1 VTPWDIRYDPADR
14 AFLDRDP
21 DGRFRFRLWTEP
33 GLGDGLLVVRSGGVR
48 GYPLDLPATT
58 SRFSYWEKVV
68 SLEPG
73 CEYTFAFRSAGGEG
87 VYRVPGGITNAVER
101 LDRWALP
108 DLAPIGTP
116 HWAQGA
122 VIYQIFPDRF
132 ASSGTSPAPIITD
145 PWGSPPH
152 HRRFQGGDLAGITAR
167 LDYLAGLGT
176 EAIYLNPIFLS
187 PSNHRYDTIDYY
199 QVDPSLGGNQAL
211 ADLVAR
217 SHALGIR
224 VIVDSS
230 FNHCHPRFFAFADL
244 IEQGPASPYRNW
256 FVVHDWP
263 VRLKVRRPL
272 SGWQAEWVPIWAEQ
286 TGMPV
291 EEVDEGPAVEPSYEA
306 WYGVATMPRINLANP
321 ETRAYMMEVGAYW
334 VREFGIDGWRMDV
347 ARYVDPDFWNDF
359 RTAVKGA
366 NRDAYLLA
374 EFMGDASPW
383 LQGDRF
389 DATMNYTFR
398 DICRHFLADER
409 ADGAETIEGLARL
422 LAQYAWPV
430 TLVNQNLIGS
440 HDTARFRTVAGGD
453 LWRLRLAT
461 VLQMTF
467 PGAPGIYYG
476 DEIGLE
482 GGKDPG
488 SRNAFPSDLDAT
500 GCEPY
505 ETIRS
510 LAALRRRHPSL
521 RVGEWRPLEGRGNLL
536 AFTRGSGRRRLAIA
550 INRGRRALSMRLP
563 ETGRLL
569 WGSATIEPGILR
581 LPAREA
587 AVVGLGR

>member
-1 VTPWDIRYDPADR
+1 
-14 AFLDRDP
+14 
-21 DGRFRFRLWTEP
+21 
-33 GLGDGLLVVRSGGVR
+33 
-48 GYPLDLPATT
+48 
-58 SRFSYWEKVV
+58 
-68 SLEPG
+68 
-73 CEYTFAFRSAGGEG
+73 
-87 VYRVPGGITNAVER
+87 
-101 LDRWALP
+101 
-108 DLAPIGTP
+108 
-116 HWAQGA
+116 
-122 VIYQIFPDRF
+122 
-132 ASSGTSPAPIITD
+132 
-145 PWGSPPH
+145 
-152 HRRFQGGDLAGITAR
+152 
-167 LDYLAGLGT
+167 
-176 EAIYLNPIFLS
+176 
-187 PSNHRYDTIDYY
+187 
-199 QVDPSLGGNQAL
+199 
-211 ADLVAR
+211 
-217 SHALGIR
+217 
-224 VIVDSS
+224 
-230 FNHCHPRFFAFADL
+230 
-244 IEQGPASPYRNW
+244 
-256 FVVHDWP
+256 
-263 VRLKVRRPL
+263 
-272 SGWQAEWVPIWAEQ
+272 
-286 TGMPV
+286 
-291 EEVDEGPAVEPSYEA
+291 
-306 WYGVATMPRINLANP
+306 
-321 ETRAYMMEVGAYW
+321 
-334 VREFGIDGWRMDV
+334 
-347 ARYVDPDFWNDF
+347 
-359 RTAVKGA
+359 
-366 NRDAYLLA
+366 
-374 EFMGDASPW
+374 MGDASPW